1 MQASLKK
8 SRKFTK
14 NYWNHFTYLCALV
27 ICMIVCRTK
36 TELSGYL
43 GSLQSDGK
51 KIGLVPTM
59 GALHRGHASLV
70 EKAITGNDI
79 AMVSIFVNPTQFNDP
94 SDLDQYPRTLD
105 QDLELLGRLGAHM
118 VFVPPV
124 EEMYPSKDE
133 RTFELGGLD
142 QVMEG
147 KYRKGHFNGVAQ
159 IVSKLFYLVR
169 PHRAY
174 FGQKDFQQ
182 LVIIRKLV
190 EILDL
195 DIEIVSCPIVRVH
208 DGLAMSSRNMRLSKD
223 ERELA
228 PKIYEFLSQ
237 ARGKMAEMTPA
248 QVKEWLRQQFD
259 HEPALDLEY
268 IEIVED
274 KGLTPI
280 ESWDEQVNKVACIA
294 VHLGGIR
301 LIDNLNF
308 A

>member
-51 KIGLVPTM
+51 TIGLVPTM

-79 AMVSIFVNPTQFNDP
+79 AVVSIFVNPTQFNDP

-195 DIEIVSCPIVRVH
+195 DIEIVSCPIVREH

-259 HEPALDLEY
+259 HEPSLDLEY

-274 KGLTPI
+274 KELTPI

-294 VHLGGIR
+294 VHLGGVR